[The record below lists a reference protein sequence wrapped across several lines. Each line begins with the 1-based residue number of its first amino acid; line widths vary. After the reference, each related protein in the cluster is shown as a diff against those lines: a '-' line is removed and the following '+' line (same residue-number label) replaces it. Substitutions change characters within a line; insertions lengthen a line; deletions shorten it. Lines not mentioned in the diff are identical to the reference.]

1 MEVQRGVYQGTR
13 EPLHRRMELFPRI
26 GHVLLEDLAVYQ
38 LERLDL
44 RKAGKQAPNRARY
57 TEKKTFLF

>member
-13 EPLHRRMELFPRI
+13 ELLHRRMELFPRI

-38 LERLDL
+38 FERLDL
-44 RKAGKQAPNRARY
+44 RKAEKQTSNRVQ
-57 TEKKTFLF
+57 